1 MTVDSRIRIH
11 TIGPDSITLD
21 FAQLRV
27 HYVEQGER
35 IRDRLGL
42 VHRIIPNMPR
52 YPIQL
57 TIRLVPEEL
66 TRMNDYPVRAKTVLE
81 FFDKY
86 FRQQSEVVIF
96 SLGVTLAE
104 GGSTLTRNLAYK
116 GYIDELPL
124 EYFGTLPV
132 VGGGPEQVEV
142 GFSVHED
149 GTFSDFGDL
158 GSYSAYTPARP

>member
-21 FAQLRV
+21 YAQLQV
-27 HYVEQGER
+27 HYAEQGER

-42 VHRIIPNMPR
+42 VHRIIPNILR
-52 YPIQL
+52 YPTQL
-57 TIRLVPEEL
+57 TIRLVAEEL

-86 FRQQSEVVIF
+86 FREQSGVMVF
-96 SLGVTLAE
+96 SLGATLAE
-104 GGSTLTRNLAYK
+104 GGGALNRNLAYK
-116 GYIDELPL
+116 GYIDWLPQ

-142 GFSVHED
+142 GLSVHED
-149 GTFSDFGDL
+149 GSFSDFDNL
-158 GSYSAYTPARP
+158 GSYSPYTPERP